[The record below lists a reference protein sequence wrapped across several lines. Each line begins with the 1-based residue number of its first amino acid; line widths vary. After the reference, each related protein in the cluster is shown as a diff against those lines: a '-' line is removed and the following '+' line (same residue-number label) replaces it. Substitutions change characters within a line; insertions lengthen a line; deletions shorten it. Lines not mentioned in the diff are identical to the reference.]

1 MKLTSKIYLA
11 VIFAILYIPL
21 IYLAYFSFN
30 SGKTMI
36 DFEGFSWKHYVDL
49 FENTRMMVIVIN
61 TIVVALL
68 CGLFSA
74 IFGTLGALGIYSLK
88 SNKQKNSFLVGN
100 NILIVSPDVII
111 GCSFLLM
118 FTFIAKYTGLD
129 TIQGF
134 WSVLLSHIAFSIPI
148 VVLMVLPKLY
158 EMPKTMVDAAID
170 LGATYPQVLS
180 KIVIPY
186 ITPGIWAGFFMGLTY
201 SLDDFAVTFFVTG
214 NGFQTLSVEIY
225 SMARQ
230 GINLQINALSTVLT
244 IFVVVAVLI
253 YYVINTSKLKR
264 EVREY
269 EKITYFCSFDSNNLF
284 RNAL

>member
-1 MKLTSKIYLA
+1 MKLTSKLYLI

-21 IYLAYFSFN
+21 VYLAYYSFN

-36 DFEGFSWKHYVDL
+36 DFEGFSWKHYVEL

-61 TIVVALL
+61 TLVVALL
-68 CGLFSA
+68 CGS
-74 IFGTLGALGIYSLK
+74 LGIYSLK
-88 SNKQKNSFLVGN
+88 SNKKKNSFLIGN

-118 FTFIAKYTGLD
+118 FTFIGKQLGID
-129 TIQGF
+129 SIQGF

-158 EMPKTMVDAAID
+158 EMPKSIIDAAVD

-186 ITPGIWAGFFMGLTY
+186 ITPGILAGFFMGLTY

-244 IFVVVAVLI
+244 LFVVIAAII
-253 YYVINTSKLKR
+253 YYIINTSKLKR
-264 EVREY
+264 EVR
-269 EKITYFCSFDSNNLF
+269 
-284 RNAL
+284 

>member
-1 MKLTSKIYLA
+1 MKLTSKIYLG

-21 IYLAYFSFN
+21 IYLAYYSFN

-118 FTFIAKYTGLD
+118 FTFISKYTGLD

-134 WSVLLSHIAFSIPI
+134 WSVLLSH
-148 VVLMVLPKLY
+148 
-158 EMPKTMVDAAID
+158 
-170 LGATYPQVLS
+170 
-180 KIVIPY
+180 IPY

-264 EVREY
+264 EVR
-269 EKITYFCSFDSNNLF
+269 
-284 RNAL
+284 

>member
-1 MKLTSKIYLA
+1 MKLTSKLYLI

-21 IYLAYFSFN
+21 VYLAYYSFN

-36 DFEGFSWKHYVDL
+36 DFEGFSWKHYVEL
-49 FENTRMMVIVIN
+49 FANTRMMIIVIN
-61 TIVVALL
+61 TLVVALL

-74 IFGTLGALGIYSLK
+74 VLGTLGALGIYSLK
-88 SNKQKNSFLVGN
+88 SNKKKNSFLIGN

-118 FTFIAKYTGLD
+118 FTFIGKQLGID
-129 TIQGF
+129 SIQGF

-158 EMPKTMVDAAID
+158 EMPKSMIDAAVD

-186 ITPGIWAGFFMGLTY
+186 ITPGILAGFFMGLTY

-244 IFVVVAVLI
+244 LFVVIAAII
-253 YYVINTSKLKR
+253 YYIINTSKLKR
-264 EVREY
+264 EVR
-269 EKITYFCSFDSNNLF
+269 
-284 RNAL
+284 